1 MEERFLDTEEVTG
14 SIPVDCTKKI
24 KKMESQKLTELAEK
38 LLEIPSAIYRHQD
51 SLLELNSD
59 LSEKKNQ
66 ISGIENSFKSIILE
80 KVDGNGKK
88 MYPNQESRE
97 TAFFEMGEQDSE
109 YNSLKSD
116 LVTIEKRIGL
126 EKIRIE
132 ELSSEQRNIRS
143 ILEYFSQLN
152 K

>member
-1 MEERFLDTEEVTG
+1 
-14 SIPVDCTKKI
+14 
-24 KKMESQKLTELAEK
+24 MESQKLTELAEK
-38 LLEIPSAIYRHQD
+38 LLEIPSSIYRHQD

-59 LSEKKNQ
+59 LLEKKSQ

-88 MYPNQESRE
+88 MYSNQESRE

-132 ELSSEQRNIRS
+132 ELSYEQRNIRT